1 MRILLLLAMAV
12 GASLIG
18 SNCGGSGVG
27 DPCVPEDEYLT
38 TFSGFAVGEVNV
50 ESRSFQCLT
59 RVCLVNHFQGRVSC
73 PFGQTEDGYDDENFL
88 AANPTCGPIKNS
100 GRSKCSALNVAPSSM
115 DPPDFQCANLDPG
128 DDNCT
133 DAGSLCADASCAPGG
148 AEHARSCR
156 VPDRDGSELE
166 DRIQVPVDPQYVD
179 RKAEDTVYCSCRCAG
194 PDPSARYCA
203 CPSGFTCEPLV
214 DDLGLGE
221 KGQLAG
227 SYCIRDG
234 TRYEASSP
242 PTTACRAGECGENV
256 QKVENGAAVPVAR
269 NNGTTCEASGTIC
282 NEDIY
287 CCEPAVAN
295 SNTNPAN
302 GPVAANQ
309 PWVVGRARCSE
320 VGVTANLTEGSV
332 RVCP

>member
-1 MRILLLLAMAV
+1 MRIYLLLAMAA

-73 PFGQTEDGYDDENFL
+73 PFGQAEDYYDDPAFL
-88 AANPTCGPIKNS
+88 AAHPGCGPIEGS
-100 GRSKCSALNVAPSSM
+100 GRSKCAALNLAPSDS
-115 DPPDFQCANLDPG
+115 PPDFQCADLDADG
-128 DDNCT
+128 CT
-133 DAGSLCADASCAPGG
+133 DAGSMCDDASCAPGG
-148 AEHARSCR
+148 IEHADACR
-156 VPDRDGSELE
+156 VPDRDGTRLE
-166 DRIQVPVDPQYVD
+166 DRIQVPVEPQYMD
-179 RKAEDTVYCSCRCAG
+179 RRAEDTVYCSCRCAG
-194 PDPSARYCA
+194 PDPSARYCS

-227 SYCIRDG
+227 SYCIRND
-234 TRYEASSP
+234 TRYEASEP
-242 PTTACRAGECGENV
+242 PVTTCKPGDCGEDV
-256 QKVENGAAVPVAR
+256 DQVVDGVVLPKQR
-269 NNGTTCEASGTIC
+269 NNGTTCEASGTVC
-282 NEDIY
+282 HEDIY
-287 CCEPAVAN
+287 CCDPAVRTTGAEAPN
-295 SNTNPAN
+295 E
-302 GPVAANQ
+302 
-309 PWVVGRARCSE
+309 PWTVTRQRCSD
-320 VGVTANLTEGSV
+320 VGVNVNTTDGAV

>member
-73 PFGQTEDGYDDENFL
+73 PFGQAEDGYDNEVVP
-88 AANPTCGPIKNS
+88 AGCGPIKNS
-100 GRSKCSALNVAPSSM
+100 GRAKCAALNVAPTSN

-133 DAGSLCADASCAPGG
+133 DAGSLCAESTCAPGG
-148 AEHARSCR
+148 AEHAKSCR
-156 VPDRDGSELE
+156 VPDRDGAELE

-179 RKAEDTVYCSCRCAG
+179 RRAEDTVYCSCRCAG
-194 PDPSARYCA
+194 PDRSARYCA

-242 PTTACRAGECGENV
+242 PTKSCHAGECGEDV
-256 QKVENGAAVPVAR
+256 EKVENGVVVPAER
-269 NNGTTCEASGTIC
+269 NNGNTCEASGTVC

-287 CCEPAVAN
+287 CCETPERNTGAN
-295 SNTNPAN
+295 
-302 GPVAANQ
+302 AANE
-309 PWVVGRARCSE
+309 PWIVGRKRCSE
-320 VGVTANLTEGSV
+320 VGTNVQAGDATV